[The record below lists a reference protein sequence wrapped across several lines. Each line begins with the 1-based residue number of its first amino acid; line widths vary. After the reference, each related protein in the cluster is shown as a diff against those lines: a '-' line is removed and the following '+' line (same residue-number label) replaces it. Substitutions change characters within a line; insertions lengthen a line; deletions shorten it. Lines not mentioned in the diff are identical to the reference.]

1 MYGSV
6 NYKGY
11 TRQMALDSVG
21 DGWASLVNKVFE
33 KLETLIGNVKVIQVK
48 EKFGGLRVYTDVFN
62 EDLDKFIIEVE
73 RESFT
78 ICEECGKSGHL
89 RDGGWYKTLCDEHAN
104 GRKPINP
111 F

>member
-21 DGWASLVNKVFE
+21 DGWASLVNKVFD

-48 EKFGGLRVYTDVFN
+48 EKFGGLRVYTDLHN
-62 EDLDKFIIEVE
+62 EELETVIQNVGY
-73 RESFT
+73 ESFT
-78 ICEECGKSGHL
+78 ICEECGKPGHL

-104 GRKPINP
+104 DRKPINP